1 MIFNSEPMTFKSL
14 QHIPLTCAYLC
25 ADCHCVGNCAS
36 HCPACASRALIG
48 LAGVLDREER
58 GEIARAGFAHP
69 MPGRADGV
77 PLAA

>member
-1 MIFNSEPMTFKSL
+1 MTFNSM

-36 HCPACASRALIG
+36 HCPACASGALIG
-48 LAGVLDREER
+48 LANVLNREECE
-58 GEIARAGFAHP
+58 EIRQVSFAHSAA
-69 MPGRADGV
+69 GSVEEV

>member
-1 MIFNSEPMTFKSL
+1 MTFNSM
-14 QHIPLTCAYLC
+14 QHIPLTSAYLC

-48 LAGVLDREER
+48 LAGVLDREESESEEVGR
-58 GEIARAGFAHP
+58 IGFAP
-69 MPGRADGV
+69 PAAGRVDGV

>member
-1 MIFNSEPMTFKSL
+1 MTFNSM

-48 LAGVLDREER
+48 LAGVLDREEI
-58 GEIARAGFAHP
+58 EETARTPITYALP
-69 MPGRADGV
+69 TSVSIDEV